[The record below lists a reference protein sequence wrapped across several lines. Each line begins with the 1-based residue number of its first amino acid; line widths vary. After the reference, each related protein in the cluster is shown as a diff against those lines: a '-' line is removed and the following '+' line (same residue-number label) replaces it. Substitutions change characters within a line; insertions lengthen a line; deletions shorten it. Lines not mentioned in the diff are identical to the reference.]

1 MFRLALVIISLQLL
15 VCAIRCDAFLPS
27 SITTLSTINKH
38 ISRHHNLNL
47 HPSLIIVPSIII
59 SDEST
64 IPEYQATEAFQ
75 DQVSLSDITSDPAL
89 QTAFAVA
96 AAAIILLFVAKA
108 IVQQMDD
115 AVSKV
120 AVDFDRIMTLKYPKK
135 WQKFIVDTDNGEDG
149 GNNGV
154 APLYNDAER
163 IQRVVEE
170 MEVIS
175 KKDPE
180 FMERV
185 MKDIERM

>member
-1 MFRLALVIISLQLL
+1 MFRLALVISLQLL

-47 HPSLIIVPSIII
+47 YPSLIIVPSIII

-75 DQVSLSDITSDPAL
+75 DQVSLSDLTSDPTL
-89 QTAFAVA
+89 QTAFVVA
-96 AAAIILLFVAKA
+96 AAAIILLFIAKA

-135 WQKFIVDTDNGEDG
+135 WQKFIVDTENGEDG
-149 GNNGV
+149 GNNNGV

>member
-1 MFRLALVIISLQLL
+1 M
-15 VCAIRCDAFLPS
+15 
-27 SITTLSTINKH
+27 
-38 ISRHHNLNL
+38 
-47 HPSLIIVPSIII
+47 
-59 SDEST
+59 
-64 IPEYQATEAFQ
+64 PEYQATEAFQ
-75 DQVSLSDITSDPAL
+75 DQVSLSDLTSDPAL
-89 QTAFAVA
+89 QTAFAAA
-96 AAAIILLFVAKA
+96 AAAIILLFAAKA

-149 GNNGV
+149 V
-154 APLYNDAER
+154 APLYNDADR
-163 IQRVVEE
+163 IQKIVEE

-175 KKDPE
+175 KEDPE

>member
-1 MFRLALVIISLQLL
+1 MFRLASVISLQLS
-15 VCAIRCDAFLPS
+15 VCAIKCDAFLPS
-27 SITTLSTINKH
+27 SITTSMINKPH
-38 ISRHHNLNL
+38 INRQHNLNL
-47 HPSLIIVPSIII
+47 YPPLIIVPSIII

-149 GNNGV
+149 GNVGV

>member
-1 MFRLALVIISLQLL
+1 M
-15 VCAIRCDAFLPS
+15 
-27 SITTLSTINKH
+27 
-38 ISRHHNLNL
+38 
-47 HPSLIIVPSIII
+47 
-59 SDEST
+59 
-64 IPEYQATEAFQ
+64 
-75 DQVSLSDITSDPAL
+75 
-89 QTAFAVA
+89 A

-149 GNNGV
+149 GNNVGV

>member
-1 MFRLALVIISLQLL
+1 MFRLASVISLQLS
-15 VCAIRCDAFLPS
+15 VCAIKCDAFLPS

-149 GNNGV
+149 GNVGV

>member
-1 MFRLALVIISLQLL
+1 M
-15 VCAIRCDAFLPS
+15 
-27 SITTLSTINKH
+27 
-38 ISRHHNLNL
+38 
-47 HPSLIIVPSIII
+47 
-59 SDEST
+59 
-64 IPEYQATEAFQ
+64 
-75 DQVSLSDITSDPAL
+75 
-89 QTAFAVA
+89 A